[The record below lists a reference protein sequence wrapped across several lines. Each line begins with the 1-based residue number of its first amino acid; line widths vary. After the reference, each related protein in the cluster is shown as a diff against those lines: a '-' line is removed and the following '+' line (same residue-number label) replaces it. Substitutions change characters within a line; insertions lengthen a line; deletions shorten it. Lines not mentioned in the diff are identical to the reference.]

1 MILELILLFTG
12 VQSITLKFKVPPGQQ
27 QCIKDSVSQ
36 NTLIYGNFDT
46 TSSLYTFTLSVI
58 NQQDQE
64 SVIIE
69 YSIDINQQFH
79 YVMEESGEISMC
91 FEADD
96 YADVITFNLFYESG
110 TQLSSILGAEVY
122 DQDLLAK
129 KQHVLNLNE
138 TLETMEQLQQDISR
152 EQLLIVDR
160 ENKRKHSFTDIQTKI
175 IGFAG
180 ITFGLL
186 IIVATCQVIYVK
198 RFVIYK
204 KLA

>member
-1 MILELILLFTG
+1 MILELIFLFTG

-36 NTLIYGNFDT
+36 NTLIYGNYDT
-46 TSSLYTFTLSVI
+46 TSSLYTFTLSII

-64 SVIIE
+64 SIIIE
-69 YSIDINQQFH
+69 YSNDINQQFH
-79 YVMEESGEISMC
+79 YVMEESGEISIC
-91 FEADD
+91 FEVDD
-96 YADVITFNLFYESG
+96 YSDITTFNLFYESG
-110 TQLSSILGAEVY
+110 AEIY

-160 ENKRKHSFTDIQTKI
+160 ENKRKYSFTDIQTKI

-186 IIVATCQVIYVK
+186 IIVATCQVIYVR
-198 RFVIYK
+198 RFVVYK